1 MVVDGQ
7 LRAMVGPLSDQAQ
20 QYLTAMGFPD
30 AQHWLTAPI
39 LDPAALSR
47 I

>member
-30 AQHWLTAPI
+30 AQHWLTAPK
-39 LDPAALSR
+39 LDHPALSR